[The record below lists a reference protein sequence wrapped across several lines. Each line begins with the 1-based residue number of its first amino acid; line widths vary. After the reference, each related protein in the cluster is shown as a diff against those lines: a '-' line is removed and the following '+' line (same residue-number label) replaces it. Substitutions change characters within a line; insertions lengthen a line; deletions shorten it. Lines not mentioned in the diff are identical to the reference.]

1 MSSIQRTSSGSFG
14 GLERTP
20 SGGNMSSSSY
30 SGGNI
35 NNNNSNISNSSS
47 ISSSSSGGGSATTSG
62 GLYEAA
68 DGKKYEIRE
77 VWAANLDEEMDKI
90 RELIEQYPMVA
101 MDTEFPGVV
110 VKVRL
115 ICRFMMQYCNII
127 CTSRIYM
134 CMNQ

>member
-14 GLERTP
+14 GLERTH
-20 SGGNMSSSSY
+20 SGGSLSS
-30 SGGNI
+30 
-35 NNNNSNISNSSS
+35 
-47 ISSSSSGGGSATTSG
+47 SSSSSGGNININNSNSNSNSSSSSSGGSAPASG

-110 VKVRL
+110 VKVR
-115 ICRFMMQYCNII
+115 Y
-127 CTSRIYM
+127 T
-134 CMNQ
+134 